1 MIGLLAG
8 ELRRGWATWAGL
20 AVVAAVASL
29 SFSTA
34 LAMGEAG
41 LAEGGE
47 TLDASMSFLSIL
59 LILNIPA
66 GAVVVAAVSRLAVDL
81 HRSHYARW
89 QLSGVSPAQTST
101 VVLAQLAVVGFAA
114 GSIGVVV
121 SMPVVPAFLHAVFA
135 DDDSWWADA
144 SIRPGLLTVAV
155 VIPLTTLVVLGG
167 GLRAARSAGRTPP
180 LSALRAPESEAKRM
194 RWWRWLL
201 LGVVVLAA
209 GVGGALAPFRV
220 EERGTAISQFPLIPA
235 YLTLIV
241 ATAGPALSPL
251 VLRAWTALL
260 PARASASW
268 YLARHQ
274 ARYHLGRSTASVT
287 PLFVGTALLGGL
299 MTMSATTGSAM
310 SAAGMPG
317 NFDLGIMQ
325 VLLLIGGPVLL
336 GATGAAVVL
345 FMSNRTQAKEQALL
359 RASGATGGVVVVTA
373 LWQAVVH
380 VVTAVLLAT
389 TVIAGTALICAAALG
404 RFIPAVPVLDP
415 GAATLLVTIGLV
427 LTSAAT
433 VVPALSRLRDPLA
446 SQLAAD

>member
-1 MIGLLAG
+1 
-8 ELRRGWATWAGL
+8 
-20 AVVAAVASL
+20 
-29 SFSTA
+29 
-34 LAMGEAG
+34 
-41 LAEGGE
+41 
-47 TLDASMSFLSIL
+47 
-59 LILNIPA
+59 
-66 GAVVVAAVSRLAVDL
+66 
-81 HRSHYARW
+81 
-89 QLSGVSPAQTST
+89 
-101 VVLAQLAVVGFAA
+101 
-114 GSIGVVV
+114 
-121 SMPVVPAFLHAVFA
+121 
-135 DDDSWWADA
+135 
-144 SIRPGLLTVAV
+144 
-155 VIPLTTLVVLGG
+155 
-167 GLRAARSAGRTPP
+167 
-180 LSALRAPESEAKRM
+180 
-194 RWWRWLL
+194 
-201 LGVVVLAA
+201 
-209 GVGGALAPFRV
+209 
-220 EERGTAISQFPLIPA
+220 
-235 YLTLIV
+235 
-241 ATAGPALSPL
+241 
-251 VLRAWTALL
+251 
-260 PARASASW
+260 
-268 YLARHQ
+268 
-274 ARYHLGRSTASVT
+274 
-287 PLFVGTALLGGL
+287 

-427 LTSAAT
+427 LTSTAT